1 MREKRVAW
9 VLGNHVGKHRKLG
22 WEVAVLV
29 RCLLCKRK
37 DLSSVLRT
45 HAEKRER
52 ETRVIVNT
60 YLSTGESW
68 GSLTRQP
75 CLLSELQTY
84 LKRGQGKVGTSQM
97 AQQIKTVVIKPDS
110 QNSIPRTY
118 LVAGEKG
125 PPKVVT

>member
-1 MREKRVAW
+1 M
-9 VLGNHVGKHRKLG
+9 GKHRKLG
-22 WEVAVLV
+22 WEVAALV
-29 RCLLCKRK
+29 PCLLCKLK

-52 ETRVIVNT
+52 ETRVMVNT
-60 YLSTGESW
+60 YLSTRESW

-84 LKRGQGKVGTSQM
+84 LKRGQGKVRTSQM

-110 QNSIPRTY
+110 QNLIPRTY

-125 PPKVVT
+125 PPKVII